1 MVYELHPGTWTIIPG
16 SEVQFFMTKFS
27 TEEKDRALGLIE
39 GGQTI
44 AEISRRTGISER
56 EIGRFRQLRER

>member
-1 MVYELHPGTWTIIPG
+1 
-16 SEVQFFMTKFS
+16 MTKFS

-44 AEISRRTGISER
+44 AEVSRRTGISER
-56 EIGRFRQLRER
+56 EIGRFRQLRERIVFRL